1 LTESAPRLP
10 SVAEVSAVEGRGA
23 ATGAAGSERYR
34 RSFLSSL
41 GLLGAKVVTT
51 AAAFVVVPILVG
63 HLGAERYGLLLT
75 ASAAASLLSVLDL
88 GVPGAL
94 VGALAEAQAR
104 DEGTRAARLLST
116 AALMLSSLAFLGG
129 MLLAGGL
136 IAGRGALGALGV
148 PAEAVTAFAVLLGGF
163 LVGLPLSVTDAAWK
177 GLQQGYRASLW
188 QVASAGL
195 NLLLIWGAVSRGM
208 GLSVVAAVYALA
220 PLSGT
225 ALSSVDLFG
234 RVAPWLRPRL
244 RLAGLVEARDLLGRA
259 GPLLRLQWAG
269 VVNNQTDS
277 LVIAGL
283 AGLPRVGEYGVTARL
298 FSPLQSLVSMLLLP
312 LWPAYAEADA
322 LQDRAWVART
332 LKRSVV
338 LAAVLAIPAAAAI
351 VLVGQQVV
359 RLWVGPGIEPPF
371 GLLLAFGAW
380 VALAC
385 VSQPF
390 GLYLVGTGFPPRLAS
405 LALAGAAVNLALS
418 LLLVR
423 GFGPA
428 GAVWAS
434 VLAQGLFLTVPAIL
448 ETRRRLSP
456 CA

>member
-1 LTESAPRLP
+1 VSPAPGAPALSGLAVGTQDAETTEASA
-10 SVAEVSAVEGRGA
+10 S
-23 ATGAAGSERYR
+23 GSRRYR

-41 GLLGAKVVTT
+41 GLFGAKVATV
-51 AAAFVVVPILVG
+51 AAGLVAVPILVG
-63 HLGAERYGLLLT
+63 HFGAERYGLLLT
-75 ASAAASLLSVLDL
+75 AAAAASLLSVLDL

-104 DEGTRAARLLST
+104 NEGLRAARLLST
-116 AALMLSSLAFLGG
+116 AALMLSALALLGG
-129 MLLAGGL
+129 IMLAVGLLAS
-136 IAGRGALGALGV
+136 RGALGALGV
-148 PAEAVTAFAVLLGGF
+148 SGDAVTVFAVLLGGF
-163 LVGLPLSVTDAAWK
+163 LVGLPLSVADAAWK

-195 NLLLIWGAVSRGM
+195 SLVLLWGAVSRGM
-208 GLSVVAAVYALA
+208 GLGVVAAVYALA

-225 ALSSVDLFG
+225 AFSSVHLFG

-244 RLAGLVEARDLLGRA
+244 RLAGMVEARDLLGRA

-283 AGLPRVGEYGVTARL
+283 AGLSRVGEYGVAARL
-298 FSPLQSLVSMLLLP
+298 FAPLQSIVSMFLLP

-322 LQDRAWVART
+322 LQDRAWVTRT

-338 LAAVLAIPAAAAI
+338 LAAVLAIPAVVVI
-351 VLVGQQVV
+351 VLCGQQVV
-359 RLWVGPGIEPPF
+359 RFWVGPGILPPF

-380 VALAC
+380 VGLAC

-390 GLYLVGTGFPPRLAS
+390 GLYLVGTVFPRRLAS

-418 LLLVR
+418 ILLVKR
-423 GFGPA
+423 FGPA

-448 ETRRRLSP
+448 ETRRRLS
-456 CA
+456 